1 MTCMPYIIDGHNL
14 IPKIPG
20 LRLDDP
26 DDEQK
31 LINLLQDFCRL
42 SRKQVDVYF
51 DQASPGGAGRRTLG
65 RVAVHFVRAGHT
77 ADEAIRARLSKMGRS
92 ARNYTVVSSD
102 HSVQTAARYSG
113 ARSMDSGQFSALL
126 SSTLAKAAGK
136 DRSEA
141 SITESEVD
149 EWLKFFQEKK
159 NPPQTGQH

>member
-1 MTCMPYIIDGHNL
+1 MPYIIDGHNL

-31 LINLLQDFCRL
+31 LISLLQDFCRL
-42 SRKQVDVYF
+42 SGKQVDVYF
-51 DQASPGGAGRRTLG
+51 DLASPGGAGRRSLG
-65 RVAVHFVRAGHT
+65 RVAVFFVRAGST
-77 ADEAIRARLSKMGRS
+77 ADEAIRVRLSKMGRS

-102 HSVQTAARYSG
+102 QGVQTSARHSG
-113 ARSMDSGQFSALL
+113 ARSMESGQFSALL
-126 SSTLAKAAGK
+126 QSTLAKAGSK

-141 SITESEVD
+141 SLTATEIE

-159 NPPQTGQH
+159 EPRSRRDNS